1 MGNLCCVLSPLQ
13 AEDIAIGHN
22 WQLNTLPDGLDGLK
36 VDRLGLGG
44 LLLDGATVHT
54 QERDSCSLYLSAQV
68 HCLPT
73 YFFLN
78 LSSINSKASTH
89 FMSEW
94 TRILTL
100 TLKLVSDILALV

>member
-22 WQLNTLPDGLDGLK
+22 WQLNTLPDGLDSLK
-36 VDRLGLGG
+36 VNWLGLGG
-44 LLLDGATVHT
+44 LLLDGATMHT
-54 QERDSCSLYLSAQV
+54 QERDSCTLYLSAQV

>member
-22 WQLNTLPDGLDGLK
+22 WQLNTLPDGLDSLK
-36 VDRLGLGG
+36 VNWLGLGG
-44 LLLDGATVHT
+44 LLLDGATMHT

>member
-22 WQLNTLPDGLDGLK
+22 WQLDTLPDGLDGLK

-68 HCLPT
+68 HCLPK
-73 YFFLN
+73 YFFSQSDFNQSQSLN
-78 LSSINSKASTH
+78 L
-89 FMSEW
+89 
-94 TRILTL
+94 LY
-100 TLKLVSDILALV
+100 V

>member
-22 WQLNTLPDGLDGLK
+22 WQLNTLPDGLDSLK
-36 VDRLGLGG
+36 VNWLSLGG
-44 LLLDGATVHT
+44 LLLHGATMDT

-78 LSSINSKASTH
+78 LSSINSKASTYL
-89 FMSEW
+89 MSEW

-100 TLKLVSDILALV
+100 TLKLESDILALV

>member
-1 MGNLCCVLSPLQ
+1 MMNLCCVLSPLQ

-44 LLLDGATVHT
+44 LLLDGATMHT

-68 HCLPT
+68 HCLPI
-73 YFFLN
+73 YFYVNLEFTQSQSLN
-78 LSSINSKASTH
+78 L
-89 FMSEW
+89 
-94 TRILTL
+94 LY
-100 TLKLVSDILALV
+100 V

>member
-22 WQLNTLPDGLDGLK
+22 WQLNTLPDGLDSLK
-36 VDRLGLGG
+36 VNWLGLGG
-44 LLLDGATVHT
+44 LLLDGATMHT
-54 QERDSCSLYLSAQV
+54 QESDSCSLYLSAQV

-78 LSSINSKASTH
+78 LSSINSKASTY

>member
-22 WQLNTLPDGLDGLK
+22 WQLNTLPDGLDSLK
-36 VDRLGLGG
+36 VNWLGLGG
-44 LLLDGATVHT
+44 LLLDGAAVHT